1 MNQAR
6 APRGGEE
13 GIAPEVQGRHR
24 QPADPRHTGETQAQ
38 QVCGLLVGLREEKCM
53 GVDEDGERSN
63 GMGMTG
69 AGYIKS
75 LSRMLRV

>member
-1 MNQAR
+1 
-6 APRGGEE
+6 
-13 GIAPEVQGRHR
+13 
-24 QPADPRHTGETQAQ
+24 
-38 QVCGLLVGLREEKCM
+38 M